1 MLSGAELRPQFP
13 VSVLH
18 TAHFARRFLAL
29 REQPLLCQGFGGYR
43 VMGIWGCRVVGL
55 WGHGVMGPMVR
66 SSRRPFS
73 DGIILYF
80 VVWSVLQCTSV
91 Y

>member
-29 REQPLLCQGFGGYR
+29 REQPLLCQDFGVIELWEYG
-43 VMGIWGCRVVGL
+43 VVGL
-55 WGHGVMGPMVR
+55 LGYGVM
-66 SSRRPFS
+66 
-73 DGIILYF
+73 
-80 VVWSVLQCTSV
+80 VLWV
-91 Y
+91 LW